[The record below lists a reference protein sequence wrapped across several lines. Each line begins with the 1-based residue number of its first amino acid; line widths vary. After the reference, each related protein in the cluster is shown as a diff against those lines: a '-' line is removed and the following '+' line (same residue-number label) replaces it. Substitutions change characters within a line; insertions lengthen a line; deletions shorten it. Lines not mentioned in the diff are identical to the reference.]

1 MSEPFIAEVRIWA
14 NYFPPRGWAYCNG
27 QLLSVAQFSAVYAL
41 LGTNFGGNGQTTFGV
56 PNLSGR
62 APMGQGDGPGLTPRN
77 LGELVGDPNV
87 PLQPSQMPAHTHT
100 VVVDN
105 VVGTT
110 DMPAGS
116 YLAQGKKTMARGA
129 SEPQPIYNG
138 SADSTMDQHAA
149 SSTGSSG
156 AHQNMQPFLAINFC
170 IALEGI
176 FPQHP

>member
-27 QLLSVAQFSAVYAL
+27 QLLSVAQNSAVFAL
-41 LGTNFGGNGQTTFGV
+41 LSTTFGGNGQSTFAV

-62 APMGQGDGPGLTPRN
+62 TPMGQGDGPGLTPRN
-77 LGELVGDPNV
+77 LGDWVGVPNV
-87 PLQPSQMPAHTHT
+87 PLQSAQIPAHTHT
-100 VVVDN
+100 VAVNDAS
-105 VVGTT
+105 GTT
-110 DMPAGS
+110 DSPAGS
-116 YLAQGKKTMARGA
+116 YLAQGNKTMARGK

-138 SADSTMDQHAA
+138 SAGSIMDQHAA
-149 SSTGSSG
+149 STAGSSG

-176 FPQHP
+176 FPQHQ